1 MDCSPQCSS
10 VHGVFQART
19 LQAVG
24 CHALLQG
31 IFPTQG
37 SNLRLLRLLHWQA
50 GFLPLAPPGK
60 PSENNRAV
68 YKSRLLLRMLMA
80 AEADTDSGMAALH
93 KAARPHVCR
102 HSIPAWCGTSLTGSH
117 GQIWRTLQEGGGF
130 FWGEDMHPDQAGPS
144 SRLPGL
150 EP

>member
-1 MDCSPQCSS
+1 
-10 VHGVFQART
+10 
-19 LQAVG
+19 
-24 CHALLQG
+24 
-31 IFPTQG
+31 
-37 SNLRLLRLLHWQA
+37 
-50 GFLPLAPPGK
+50 
-60 PSENNRAV
+60 
-68 YKSRLLLRMLMA
+68 MA

-130 FWGEDMHPDQAGPS
+130 FWGEDMHPDQEGPS